1 MDRPTIALFLRK
13 LIRFVGT
20 GMPLLLLMASGCSYI
35 LLPDPPNRRRALKSD
50 AMEEGSRK
58 LVGTNAV
65 DCGRVTLGKDP
76 KTATDCAL
84 GAFKADKA
92 FRVPY
97 DLRGIDSSVASGLVR
112 TPDGKLYAMSFDG
125 DPMGGGG
132 ISPTRQR
139 FTTAVCPQ
147 PVSLRVT
154 EDGLLNCFP
163 PSNEPGEEIKKPTFP
178 SY

>member
-1 MDRPTIALFLRK
+1 MDRPTIGLFLRR

-20 GMPLLLLMASGCSYI
+20 GIPLLLLMASGCSYI

-84 GAFKADKA
+84 NA
-92 FRVPY
+92 FRTNRPFRVRY
-97 DLRGIDSSVASGLVR
+97 DLRGIDSDVSAGLLR
-112 TPDGKLYAMSFDG
+112 ADDGKLYAMSFDG

-132 ISPTRQR
+132 VSPTNQR
-139 FTTAVCPQ
+139 FTTELCPQ
-147 PVSLRVT
+147 PWNVRVT
-154 EDGLLNCFP
+154 QNGRLNCFP
-163 PSNEPGEEIKKPTFP
+163 SSK
-178 SY
+178 